1 MPIFVHGNNNIEQD
15 PNIDAIKVEMKVMV
29 SLPAEYQENKDDPNK
44 EVLEPPKP
52 NEEDIQ
58 FEVLEQFKCYARYF
72 YFIISYFYYC
82 VLFVFILKICA

>member
-15 PNIDAIKVEMKVMV
+15 PNVDAIKVEMKVMI
-29 SLPAEYQENKDDPNK
+29 SLPAEYQDGKDDPKK

-58 FEVLEQFKCYARYF
+58 FEVLEQFKCYAR
-72 YFIISYFYYC
+72 
-82 VLFVFILKICA
+82 